1 MKNYR
6 SVFSA
11 TIFLLFASVILAP
24 PAHAYI
30 DPGTGSYILQLFL
43 AALFGALYTIRL
55 YWVRIKHF
63 LSNLFVKKVDD
74 E

>member
-1 MKNYR
+1 MNCRYI
-6 SVFSA
+6 VGA
-11 TIFLLFASVILAP
+11 TFFLFFASVVLAP

-43 AALFGALYTIRL
+43 AGLFGALYTIRL

-63 LSNLFVKKVDD
+63 LSNLFDKKVDD